1 MRLATSIALV
11 GAASAALA
19 AEQHVLGGDKLPTPA
34 AEAPSSKAQGVWASV
49 QESFENMGA
58 DAKALW
64 DEVTLLAP
72 DAVQAFKKIAFSQKP
87 KPATRK
93 PDSTWD
99 YIVKGADVQ
108 DMWVEKEGQR
118 QRMVGG
124 RLDSYNLR
132 AKKVDPAKLQ
142 VDKVKQYSGYLDDNE
157 NDKHLFYCKLMLRG
171 YRPLSWRAVLTSLV
185 HRVLR
190 VAK

>member
-1 MRLATSIALV
+1 MRLSSIALV
-11 GAASAALA
+11 GAASSALA
-19 AEQHVLGGDKLPTPA
+19 ADQHVLGGDKFDSHLPK
-34 AEAPSSKAQGVWASV
+34 AEKAKGVWSSV

-72 DAVQAFKKIAFSQKP
+72 DAVEAFKKVAFSQKP

-108 DMWVEKEGQR
+108 DVWVEKEGQK
-118 QRMVGG
+118 QRLVGG
-124 RLDSYNLR
+124 QLDTYNLR
-132 AKKVDPAKLQ
+132 AKKVDPSKLG
-142 VDKVKQYSGYLDDNE
+142 VDSVKQYSGYLDDNE
-157 NDKHLFYCKLMLRG
+157 NDKHLFYCKLTALAREKAPRHSPLPSML
-171 YRPLSWRAVLTSLV
+171 
-185 HRVLR
+185 
-190 VAK
+190 